1 MRLFTKDVHTDASR
15 QTAKR
20 WAFIFASVQQLNVRV
35 FSSSDDCAT
44 TAMVRYVLQTFGP
57 LLWLFSH
64 ANFNSFWLRAAIALF
79 CASYLHVFFSSKNI
93 DHKLGEK
100 RVHRQR

>member
-1 MRLFTKDVHTDASR
+1 MFTKDVHTAASR
-15 QTAKR
+15 QTEKR

-79 CASYLHVFFSSKNI
+79 CHLCFISACFFSSKNI

-100 RVHRQR
+100 RAHRQR